1 LSIFALDKL
10 FNMAYF
16 KMKDSDI
23 EMLLML
29 LQKLSILQPLLLQ
42 GEQPLCDNNIKFP
55 CIYKDT
61 MEYFI

>member
-1 LSIFALDKL
+1 
-10 FNMAYF
+10 MAYF